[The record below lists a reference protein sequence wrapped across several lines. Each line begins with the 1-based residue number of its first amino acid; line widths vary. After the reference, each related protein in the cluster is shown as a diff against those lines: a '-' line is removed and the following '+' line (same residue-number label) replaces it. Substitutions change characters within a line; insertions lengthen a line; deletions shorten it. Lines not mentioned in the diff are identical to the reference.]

1 MLGCVSMTQIAP
13 QITPT
18 EAPAGTDAR
27 EAIIPRAPDIGGS
40 NNNNA
45 APTENAST
53 SLDADVSVNAGFD
66 GFSFN
71 IFSGEFW
78 SGLFGGE
85 FWSFLW
91 FLGGVGAV
99 LAWLWSF
106 YTFLAYLFSLIFI
119 VMYIYATIRLE
130 YYSGLIAQRLRDE
143 EKQWNELY
151 SADVF
156 PSRLDDVLKHA
167 DSDRPN
173 DWKLAIIEAD
183 IVLDQVLK
191 ERGYA
196 GNSLGERLRSIT
208 PNQLSS
214 IDDAWEAH
222 MVRNKIAHEG
232 ADFVLT
238 KRIADHTIQ
247 QYRRVFADLGVT

>member
-1 MLGCVSMTQIAP
+1 MTQIAP

-18 EAPAGTDAR
+18 EAPAGTEAR
-27 EAIIPRAPDIGGS
+27 EAIIPRAPEIGG
-40 NNNNA
+40 NNS
-45 APTENAST
+45 APAGNASG
-53 SLDADVSVNAGFD
+53 SIDVNVSDVGVNAGF
-66 GFSFN
+66 SFADMWVN
-71 IFSGEFW
+71 F
-78 SGLFGGE
+78 LGGE

-91 FLGGVGAV
+91 FLGGIGAV

-151 SADVF
+151 NANLV
-156 PSRLDDVLKHA
+156 PSRLDDVIKHA
-167 DSDRPN
+167 ESDRPN

-191 ERGYA
+191 ERGYG

-238 KRIADHTIQ
+238 KRIADSTIQ